1 MKQPIMW
8 VRVCGALVVAM
19 AAATASAQM
28 PDRNHGNYRPG
39 GRAPEHMDG
48 RFAHNHYYP
57 NRGAYVA
64 GLPGRQLVF
73 DRPGGRFFYSGGV
86 WYAPYGPSFVV
97 VGAPPGAFVPVL
109 PPFYTTIWVGG
120 MPYYY
125 ANDTYYVWSQAQS
138 GYQVVDPPGDPND
151 PNYGNDPNAA
161 GAYTAPPQ
169 PPPPQG
175 DNLFIYPQQ
184 GQSAEQQSTDQYECH
199 KWSASQTGFDPT
211 QPSGGA
217 PPDQLGARR
226 ADYQRAM
233 IACLQGRG
241 YSAR

>member
-1 MKQPIMW
+1 MKQAAMW
-8 VRVCGALVVAM
+8 VRVCGVLL
-19 AAATASAQM
+19 AAATVSVASAQT
-28 PDRNHGNYRPG
+28 PDRGYRPG
-39 GRAPEHMDG
+39 GRAPEHMDA

-64 GLPGRQLVF
+64 GLPGRPYAF

-86 WYAPYGPSFVV
+86 WYAPYGPRFVV
-97 VGAPPGAFVPVL
+97 VGAPLGVFVPVL
-109 PPFYTTIWVGG
+109 PPFYNTIWFGG
-120 MPYYY
+120 VPYYY
-125 ANDTYYVWSQAQS
+125 ANDTYYVWSQAQG
-138 GYQVVDPPGDPND
+138 GYEVVAPPAEAGDPND
-151 PNYGNDPNAA
+151 PNAA
-161 GAYTAPPQ
+161 SSA

-175 DNLFIYPQQ
+175 DNLYIYPQQ
-184 GQSAEQQSTDQYECH
+184 GQSAEQQSSDQYDCH

-211 QPSGGA
+211 QPSGGV

>member
-1 MKQPIMW
+1 MKQAAMW
-8 VRVCGALVVAM
+8 VRVCGALL
-19 AAATASAQM
+19 AAAMVSVASAQM
-28 PDRNHGNYRPG
+28 PDHGRADHGYRPG

-64 GLPGRQLVF
+64 GLPGRPYGF
-73 DRPGGRFFYSGGV
+73 DRPGGRYFYSGGV
-86 WYAPYGPSFVV
+86 WYRPYGPRYVV
-97 VGAPPGAFVPVL
+97 VGAPLGVFVPVL
-109 PPFYTTIWVGG
+109 PPFYSTIWFGG

-125 ANDTYYVWSQAQS
+125 ANDTYYVWSQEHS
-138 GYQVVDPPGDPND
+138 GYEVVAPPGDQNDPND
-151 PNYGNDPNAA
+151 PNAVYSA
-161 GAYTAPPQ
+161 APPL

-175 DNLFIYPQQ
+175 DSLYIYPQQ
-184 GQSAEQQSTDQYECH
+184 GQSAQQQSSDQYECH

-217 PPDQLGARR
+217 PPDQFAARR